1 MDCSVSVIIPFFNSE
16 KTLSQCLDSINE
28 QTLIRKDPSSV
39 ELILVNDG
47 STDNSFYIADS
58 FSKDCSCSCQVLNY
72 KKNHGPSYARNRAL
86 EVFSGEY
93 VIFVDSDDYIDSFML
108 EKMLRKAQSTDSDLV
123 CCGRLGID
131 FSTEEV
137 IKKQIPKFELLEGD
151 IWKKPSIVKRT
162 GNLLCDKLMK
172 SSIIKERQ
180 IYFNETFH
188 HAEDFLFLSQ
198 FRLYMR
204 NAAAVCEP
212 LYFYRMK
219 NKASISS
226 SNSYVLDIP
235 QVCQMVIDIYQTF
248 GAFKKTYNQLLY
260 VMLGFYIRKCIQ
272 LKNEKSILDQYCS
285 EFQSIFQT
293 YFKDEWE
300 AVLKE
305 RCIAQFGRRKGWVL
319 YRSCV
324 KDRKKIENNKTI
336 LREYKESFI
345 FSVVIP
351 VYNAEEYIEETVESV
366 VSQSI
371 GFERI
376 QIVLVDDGSEDN
388 SLEVCQKLKNK
399 YPKNIVLIKQQNK
412 GVSAARNAGLEAAE
426 GHYINFLDSDDKWSS
441 DAFEA
446 ALSFFENNPK
456 IKIVSARMKYFDSR
470 KGSHPL
476 NYKFRRTRIIDIEW
490 QPGYVQLSL
499 PSCFVSKEIID
510 DLRFNESLSISE
522 DMLFVNQL
530 LFKTGRYGVLKGPIY
545 KYRKRSDNSS
555 AIDQS
560 KNNFSFYF
568 DTPRDCY
575 KAILDMCKGTKYERY
590 SQYLVMYDLQW
601 RIKYPDSGYLDQA
614 EKKRYKDIITFLLE
628 RIPDEVVFNQK
639 NVTNEYKAEIIAL
652 KQKSTFR
659 EVMSVNK
666 GENKELYA
674 LFSHVPARMSF
685 DFITVSPDGV
695 LRMEGEAFGLNA
707 GLDYSIVSKIEYLNG
722 DTLELVSETYSR
734 KNSARNSFFEENF
747 FIPCAF
753 DIACPIKLGIKNINF
768 FLKGKEVLIPVEK
781 LGFRKF
787 VQLSNALSYSSFKSE
802 KYLVEFTEKSRL
814 RVCPRDFSRSVH
826 SSAKKIISMLE
837 YRNGIKS
844 LCYVVLAR
852 LWGIL
857 DHRDVWLVSD
867 RIISA
872 GDNGQAL
879 FEYLSKNP
887 IRGVVPYF
895 AISKQSSDYLLMRKF
910 GKVVPYGSLKYKILF
925 LRCKVVVS
933 SAADEYV
940 INAFGKNRKIMK
952 CFYRFKFVFLQH
964 GITKDD
970 QTKWLNR
977 FNKNIS
983 LVVTAAV
990 PEYRSF
996 LSNKEYYYTEKQVKL
1011 LGFPRHDKLLDG
1023 SRKEDKI
1030 ILIMPTWREA
1040 IAGEFDQES
1049 GKRLPNKKFAET
1061 DYYRN
1066 YNDLI
1071 NDEAILKLLEKNG
1084 YKIRFII
1091 HPAFLQEAEK
1101 FKKNSFVE
1109 IPTTAQN
1116 YSAEFKRAALLI
1128 TDYSSVA
1135 FDFAL
1140 LRKPIIYY
1148 QFDKEVFFCSHLYKE
1163 GYFDYERD
1171 GFGPVCKSKMEI
1183 ISVLRACME
1192 DNCSMSEMYNKRIDD
1207 FFGKQRKLSCEQV
1220 VDSIVSLNEQ

>member
-1 MDCSVSVIIPFFNSE
+1 MGCLISAIVPFFNSE
-16 KTLSQCLDSINE
+16 KTLIQCLDSINE
-28 QTLIRKDPSSV
+28 QSLIKKDPESV
-39 ELILVNDG
+39 ELILINDG
-47 STDNSFYIADS
+47 SADGSLAIADS
-58 FSKDCSCSCQVLNY
+58 FSKYCSCSCRILNY
-72 KKNHGPSYARNRAL
+72 KENRGPSYARNRAL
-86 EVFSGEY
+86 EVSSGEY
-93 VIFVDSDDYIDSFML
+93 VIFIDSDDYIDSTML
-108 EKMLRKAQSTDSDLV
+108 EKMLHKAQSTNSDLV

-131 FSTEEV
+131 FSTGEI
-137 IKKQIPKFELLEGD
+137 IKKQVPKFELLEGD
-151 IWKKPSIVKRT
+151 IWKKPSIIKRT

-172 SSIIKERQ
+172 NSIIKDQQ
-180 IYFNETFH
+180 IYFNEAIR

-198 FRLYMR
+198 FRLFMN

-212 LYFYRMK
+212 LYYYRMR
-219 NKASISS
+219 NRASISS

-235 QVCQMVIDIYQTF
+235 QVCQIVIDIYQTF
-248 GAFKKTYNQLLY
+248 GAFEKTCNQLLY

-272 LKNEKSILDQYCS
+272 LKKGENIFNQYCS
-285 EFQSIFQT
+285 EFQSIFET
-293 YFKDEWE
+293 YFKNRWKV
-300 AVLKE
+300 ALKE
-305 RCIAQFGRRKGWVL
+305 RCITQFGRHKGWTL

-324 KDRKKIENNKTI
+324 KGCKKIPRSKTN
-336 LREYKESFI
+336 LEKRRDNFV
-345 FSVVIP
+345 FSIVIP

-371 GFERI
+371 GFERT
-376 QIVLVDDGSEDN
+376 QIVLIDDGSKDN
-388 SLEVCQKLKNK
+388 SLEVCQNLKNK

-412 GVSAARNAGLEAAE
+412 GVSAARNAGLEVAE
-426 GHYINFLDSDDKWSS
+426 GRYINFLDSDDKWSS
-441 DAFEA
+441 NAFEEV
-446 ALSFFENNPK
+446 LDFFESNPK
-456 IKIVSARMKYFDSR
+456 IKIVSTRMKYFDSR
-470 KGSHPL
+470 KGNHPL
-476 NYKFRRTRIIDIEW
+476 NYKFKRTRIIDMEW
-490 QPGYVQLSL
+490 QPGYIQLSL
-499 PSCFVSKEIID
+499 PSCFVSKEIIG
-510 DLRFNESLSISE
+510 DLRFNENLSISE

-530 LFKTGRYGVLKGPIY
+530 LLRTGRYGVLKKPIY
-545 KYRKRSDNSS
+545 RYRKRSDNSS

-560 KNNFSFYF
+560 KNNYSFYF

-575 KAILDMCKGTKYERY
+575 KALLDLYKGTKYEKY
-590 SQYLVMYDLQW
+590 SQYLIMYDLQW
-601 RIKYPDSGYLDQA
+601 RIKYSDSGYLNQS
-614 EKKRYKDIITFLLE
+614 EKKKYKEVITSLLV

-639 NVTNEYKAEIIAL
+639 NITNEYKAEIIAL

-659 EVMSVNK
+659 EVMSAEEGRNEK
-666 GENKELYA
+666 LYA
-674 LFSHVPARMSF
+674 LFSRVPVRMSF
-685 DFITVSPDGV
+685 DFITVSQDDV

-707 GLDYSIVSKIEYLNG
+707 GLDYSVVSKIEYLNG
-722 DTLELVSETYSR
+722 DTLEMASETYNR
-734 KNSARNSFFEENF
+734 KNSARTSFFEEDF
-747 FIPCAF
+747 FTPRAF
-753 DIACPIKLGIKNINF
+753 NIACPVELGIKKIDF
-768 FLKGKEVLIPVEK
+768 YLKNAETLIPVER
-781 LGFRKF
+781 LEFRKF
-787 VQLSNALSYSSFKSE
+787 VQLSSTLKYSSFKSG
-802 KYLVEFTEKSRL
+802 KYLVEFIEKSCL
-814 RVCPRDFSRSVH
+814 RVCQNDFSRSVC
-826 SSAKKIISMLE
+826 SSVKKIISVLKC
-837 YRNGIKS
+837 RTGIRS
-844 LCYVVLAR
+844 LCFVALAKI
-852 LWGIL
+852 WGIL
-857 DHRDVWLVSD
+857 DRRDVWLVSD

-887 IRGVVPYF
+887 VRGVVPYF
-895 AISKQSSDYLLMRKF
+895 AISKQSPDYHLMRGF

-925 LRCKVVVS
+925 LRCKAVIS

-952 CFYRFKFVFLQH
+952 CFYQFKFIFLQH

-970 QTKWLNR
+970 QTRWLNR

-996 LSNKEYYYTEKQVKL
+996 VSNKEYYYTEKQVKL

-1023 SRKEDKI
+1023 LREEDKT

-1040 IAGEFDQES
+1040 IAGKFDQVS
-1049 GKRLPNKKFAET
+1049 GRRLPNKKFVET

-1071 NDEAILKLLEKNG
+1071 NNEVVLELLEKSG

-1116 YSAEFKRAALLI
+1116 YSTEFKRAALLI

-1148 QFDKEVFFCSHLYKE
+1148 QFDKEAFFSSHLYKE

-1171 GFGPVCKSKMEI
+1171 GFGPVCKNKMEI
-1183 ISVLRACME
+1183 ISKLKACVE
-1192 DNCSMSEMYNKRIDD
+1192 DNCSMSEMYNKRVDD
-1207 FFGKQRKLSCEQV
+1207 FFGQQRKPSCEQV
-1220 VDSIVSLNEQ
+1220 VKSIIELNK